1 VDDFFRTAGASALQG
16 KRGRS
21 SDRGGERVGDPA
33 RLVVADP
40 GLLGVAGHH
49 LGYSQAV
56 AQAAAERGLPAL
68 ILANRVCIVQE
79 TDDGVPCLPTFRTRY
94 RTGGAPNPLRRIA
107 YTGASLLPPMAAL
120 WVARTLRSGRR
131 VIRRELPVGDTLG
144 GELAEA
150 LEAAGGGAQDLV
162 LLHTVSVANLY
173 SLPSGLP
180 RDAVGTLAVVLRRTP
195 DEMEIAD
202 GAPVPIAQVLD
213 ALASHFGERL
223 RLYADTEPLS
233 LAYRS
238 LVRHPVRT
246 VPIPVVIPRIT
257 SAAPASS
264 PPHLVF
270 AGGARIEKGYDL
282 LPPLVAALRG
292 RARFTIQSGPMDR
305 GADPVVQQAHRRL
318 LAMAGEDVVL
328 LTKELAPP
336 DYLALLA
343 DADLLLLP
351 YDARAYGPRS
361 SGILA
366 EARAMGIPAI
376 VPAGTWMADAA
387 GPSRDV
393 VFADP
398 AGLLG
403 TVERTLAALPELT
416 AAWRAGAASWRRTH
430 CPEALL
436 DALLAE

>member
-1 VDDFFRTAGASALQG
+1 MDEFL
-16 KRGRS
+16 
-21 SDRGGERVGDPA
+21 GDPA

-40 GLLGVAGHH
+40 GLMGVAGHH

-56 AQAAAERGLPAL
+56 ARAAAERGLPAL
-68 ILANRVCIVQE
+68 ILANRICTVPA
-79 TDDGVPCLPTFRTRY
+79 TDDGVPCVPTFRTRY
-94 RTGGAPNPLRRIA
+94 RAGGTGNPLRRIA
-107 YTGASLLPPMAAL
+107 YGGASLLPPMAAR
-120 WVARTLRSGRR
+120 WVARTLRAGRR
-131 VIRRELPVGDTLG
+131 AARRELPVGDTLG
-144 GELAEA
+144 SELAAA
-150 LEAAGGGAQDLV
+150 LHAAGGGARDLV
-162 LLHTVSVANLY
+162 LLHTVSVANLC
-173 SLPSGLP
+173 SLLAGLP
-180 RDAVGTLAVVLRRTP
+180 REAVGTLAVVLRRTP

-202 GAPVPIAQVLD
+202 GAPVPVAQVLD

-233 LAYRS
+233 AAYRG
-238 LVRHPVRT
+238 LLRHPVRT
-246 VPIPVVIPRIT
+246 VPIPVVIPRIPP
-257 SAAPASS
+257 AAPAPG

-282 LPPLVAALRG
+282 LPPLIAALRR
-292 RARFTIQSGPMDR
+292 RARFTIHSGPLDR
-305 GADPVVQQAHRRL
+305 GADPVVQQAHREL

-343 DADLLLLP
+343 GADLLLLP

-366 EARAMGIPAI
+366 AARAMGIPAI

-398 AGLLG
+398 AALLA

-416 AAWRAGAASWRRTH
+416 VAWRADAASWRRTH